1 VGAQSFVVFPAID
14 ILDGKCVRLMHG
26 DYAQQT
32 VYHTDP
38 VGVAEQFSQL
48 GASWVHVVDLDAAKD
63 GHPVHAAL
71 IERIARSGV
80 RVQYGGGVRTMADAQ
95 RMFSCGVQRVVVGTA
110 AVGDT
115 EFIQDLFHTYD
126 SERIVIGIDARDGF
140 VATQG
145 WLETSQWRAEAL
157 AQRLCALGATQFV
170 FTDIGRDGAMRGP
183 NVEALRCFSSGHDGR
198 VIASGGVSRIEDIE
212 TLRSCSDARCT
223 GVIVGRALY
232 TGAVSLRDALA
243 CAHGV

>member
-1 VGAQSFVVFPAID
+1 MAAFVVFPAID

-38 VGVAEQFSQL
+38 VQVAEQFVQS
-48 GASWVHVVDLDAAKD
+48 GASWVHVVDLDAAKN
-63 GHPVHAAL
+63 GKPVHDAL
-71 IERIARSGV
+71 IERIAGSGV
-80 RVQYGGGVRTMADAQ
+80 RVQYGGGVRTMADAE
-95 RMFSCGVQRVVVGTA
+95 RMFSCGVQRVIVGTA

-115 EFIQDLFHTYD
+115 AFIQQLFHTYASD
-126 SERIVIGIDARDGF
+126 RIAIGIDARDGF

-145 WLETSQWRAEAL
+145 WLETSQWRAEVL

-183 NVEALRCFSSGHDGR
+183 NVEALQLFASGHDGC
-198 VIASGGVSRIEDIE
+198 VIASGGVSCIEDIA
-212 TLRSCSDARCT
+212 TLRSYRRCA
-223 GVIVGRALY
+223 GVVIGRALY
-232 TGAVSLRDALA
+232 TGAVSLREALA
-243 CAHGV
+243 FEQAV